1 MTYPMDRREL
11 IQRVSALL
19 GGTISASA
27 VSGVL
32 AGCTAIPFM
41 PGSGGD
47 PPKATFFTPEESAT
61 VLVMADQ
68 IIPRTGT
75 PGAVEAGVPAFIDRM
90 LAGYYGDK
98 ERKRLREGLA
108 RADKDAMAAHDRLF
122 VELMPADQIAL
133 MQTYDS
139 EAYGQRPAGSEP
151 HFFRTMKELTILGFC
166 TSEVGA
172 TKFLKYVAVP
182 GELKSDIP
190 YSEVGKAWA
199 T

>member
-11 IQRVSALL
+11 IQRASALL

-32 AGCTAIPFM
+32 AGCTAIPFL

-108 RADKDAMAAHDRLF
+108 RADRD
-122 VELMPADQIAL
+122 
-133 MQTYDS
+133 
-139 EAYGQRPAGSEP
+139 
-151 HFFRTMKELTILGFC
+151 
-166 TSEVGA
+166 
-172 TKFLKYVAVP
+172 
-182 GELKSDIP
+182 
-190 YSEVGKAWA
+190 
-199 T
+199 